1 MATGIRWRGV
11 PEKENTL
18 NTGNGFLSH
27 HKPEKYDRLGECS
40 PEKDCGDID

>member
-11 PEKENTL
+11 PEKENT
-18 NTGNGFLSH
+18 LSH

-40 PEKDCGDID
+40 PEKDCGDGLWTDVLTT